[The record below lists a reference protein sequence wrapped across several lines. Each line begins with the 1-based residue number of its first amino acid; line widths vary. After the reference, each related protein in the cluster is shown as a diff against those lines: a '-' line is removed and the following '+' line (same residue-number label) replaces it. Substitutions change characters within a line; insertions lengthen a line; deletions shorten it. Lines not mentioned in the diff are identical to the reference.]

1 MWHNAP
7 SIPNASICRTG
18 YHRYQLGS
26 SLALTHLGQNQGAG
40 VFTGLGLR
48 RRHFAHKKRLP
59 FTAVFGRNCFPL
71 RGKFFVIETSNCNTA
86 QKRNFSLPQV
96 EF

>member
-7 SIPNASICRTG
+7 LIPNASIRRTR

-26 SLALTHLGQNQGAG
+26 SLALTHLSQNQGAG
-40 VFTGLGLR
+40 VFIGFGLR
-48 RRHFAHKKRLP
+48 LRQLAHKKRLP
-59 FTAVFGRNCFPL
+59 FTAVFGRNCLPL
-71 RGKFFVIETSNCNTA
+71 RGKFFVIETTSTGW
-86 QKRNFSLPQV
+86 